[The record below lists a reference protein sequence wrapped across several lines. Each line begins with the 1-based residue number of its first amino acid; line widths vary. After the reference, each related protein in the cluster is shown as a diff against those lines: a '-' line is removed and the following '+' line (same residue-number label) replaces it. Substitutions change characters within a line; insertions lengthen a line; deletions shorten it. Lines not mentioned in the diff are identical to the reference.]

1 MERNILEAPLRVL
14 NNYVVIAN
22 SWGWIVCVQGHGLAE
37 DADGGGGEE
46 GGGGGE
52 HDAGQGLRAEQGR
65 AEAGAVVRR
74 PAPAAVDGERAGG
87 VAGPP
92 VRAQRQVQRRDG
104 GGARRRARRGRAVPG
119 VGARPRRGHRGGAG
133 RGERGGV
140 EPLRV
145 PRRRVVSAAVGAVAR
160 AAFDVGA
167 MTKEKVE
174 RAEEEEHGAGAAGD
188 VAHARVQVDAPASPA
203 HAAREQPDG
212 HYKNKM
218 M

>member
-74 PAPAAVDGERAGG
+74 PAPVAVDGERAGG

-92 VRAQRQVQRRDG
+92 VRAQRQVQRRTAAARGAVRGVDERFQVSELARVAVTAAEQGAASVVASSPTRPRRRVGVRRRGRRRQGSLRRRRHDQGEGGEGRG
-104 GGARRRARRGRAVPG
+104 GGARRR
-119 VGARPRRGHRGGAG
+119 RP
-133 RGERGGV
+133 
-140 EPLRV
+140 
-145 PRRRVVSAAVGAVAR
+145 
-160 AAFDVGA
+160 
-167 MTKEKVE
+167 
-174 RAEEEEHGAGAAGD
+174 GD